1 MERQIG
7 LKIQPRTAP
16 EGNLHKRGRPLCLL
30 STAVHGSGGVP
41 RAWYNFC
48 DAAFEKETPMA
59 LPVQFSKNKVL
70 SFFEIFS

>member
-7 LKIQPRTAP
+7 LKIQHRTAP
-16 EGNLHKRGRPLCLL
+16 EGYFHKRDRPLCLL
-30 STAVHGSGGVP
+30 RTAVHDSGGVQ

-59 LPVQFSKNKVL
+59 LPVLFSK
-70 SFFEIFS
+70 S